1 MTCHDAGAVPFT
13 VDADLDPGGEA
24 APWLR
29 GSGADVT
36 IRRGAVPECLPHA
49 ESAGVAWQCA
59 GGSVL
64 IKPPCG
70 LRFLVEGGERVRY
83 AVGNGAAAGAGG
95 GDVRPFLLGSSVWS
109 TLALQRGLLP
119 FHASAVAHGRDV
131 HAFTGP
137 SAAGKSTLAA
147 ALAARGHPFFADDLL
162 ILDPASFDAGA
173 RCYGGKD
180 LKLWPEALAL
190 AGAAGRGPVRDAAG
204 FDKVY
209 AEPGRRSSRTAGR
222 LVTLHVLRTG
232 RGAFLEADPC
242 RVQRLRGRRA
252 MLALERAVHF
262 RRLAAAIAGRRRLYR
277 WLAGAGRHVEVF
289 EFHRPKLRERFEE
302 GVAHLAGSLPA
313 PEAGAP

>member
-1 MTCHDAGAVPFT
+1 MTCRDACAVPFT

-29 GSGADVT
+29 RSGADVT
-36 IRRGAVPECLPHA
+36 IRRGAVPERLPDA
-49 ESAGVAWQCA
+49 ESEGVAWQCA

-70 LRFLVEGGERVRY
+70 LRLLVEGGERVRY
-83 AVGNGAAAGAGG
+83 AAGDGVA
-95 GDVRPFLLGSSVWS
+95 DVRPFLLGSSVWS

-147 ALAARGHPFFADDLL
+147 ALAARGHPFFADDVL
-162 ILDPASFDAGA
+162 ILDPASFDTEA
-173 RCYGGKD
+173 RCHGGKG

-190 AGAAGRGPVRDAAG
+190 AGAAGLGPVREAAG

-242 RVQRLRGRRA
+242 FVERLRGRRA

-262 RRLAAAIAGRRRLYR
+262 RRLAAAVAGRRRLYR
-277 WLAGAGRHVEVF
+277 WLAGASRHVEVF
-289 EFHRPKLRERFEE
+289 EFHRPKQRERFEE

-313 PEAGAP
+313 PEAAAP

>member
-36 IRRGAVPECLPHA
+36 IRRGAVPECLPDA
-49 ESAGVAWQCA
+49 ESEGVAWQCA

-64 IKPPCG
+64 ITPPCG

-83 AVGNGAAAGAGG
+83 AVGNGAAAG
-95 GDVRPFLLGSSVWS
+95 DVRPFLLGSSVWS

-119 FHASAVAHGRDV
+119 LHASAVAHGRDV

-137 SAAGKSTLAA
+137 SGRQVDPGGGARRARASVLRRRPADPRPRLVRDRGALLRRQGLEAVAG
-147 ALAARGHPFFADDLL
+147 G
-162 ILDPASFDAGA
+162 AGA
-173 RCYGGKD
+173 GR
-180 LKLWPEALAL
+180 
-190 AGAAGRGPVRDAAG
+190 AAGRGPVRDAAG

-262 RRLAAAIAGRRRLYR
+262 RRLAAAIAGRRRSTGGWPGR
-277 WLAGAGRHVEVF
+277 AGT
-289 EFHRPKLRERFEE
+289 
-302 GVAHLAGSLPA
+302 
-313 PEAGAP
+313 